1 MSKENEPMPQT
12 PEVKNATEAVEIRMR
27 SFVEELDNPVITQ
40 LFEALPRGKRLRA
53 KLVLKVAGAGEEA
66 VKLAAVIEMIHA
78 ASLLQDD
85 VIDDATT
92 RRGVPSMNATEGS
105 KQAIMMGDILYSKG
119 FEELTAFDR
128 RIAAKVAGAVTQL
141 SIGELMDVRLGER
154 FNPDIDAYM
163 EMIYQ
168 KTAALIEATAATAA
182 MLAGKDEAIYGRYGR
197 NLGIA
202 FQIVDDILDI
212 TQSEEKLGK
221 PAMHD
226 LEEGKT
232 TLPYIYLYEALD
244 EEGRARL
251 VSLHGRPLSEEE
263 KGWIRLMME
272 ETGALRKAYLHAKEL
287 GDEAAALMEGEG
299 EESLAEIVTAMIER
313 EF

>member
-1 MSKENEPMPQT
+1 MLDAVESIMREYIAQLENE
-12 PEVKNATEAVEIRMR
+12 EIVE
-27 SFVEELDNPVITQ
+27 
-40 LFEALPRGKRLRA
+40 LFEALPHGKRLRA
-53 KLVLKVAGAGEEA
+53 KLVLKVAKENENAPR
-66 VKLAAVIEMIHA
+66 LAAVIEMIHA
-78 ASLLQDD
+78 ASLLHDD

-119 FEELTAFDR
+119 FEELTSFDR
-128 RIAAKVAGAVTQL
+128 KIAATVARAVTQL

-163 EMIYQ
+163 QMIYQ
-168 KTAALIEATAATAA
+168 KTAALIEATAASAA
-182 MLAGKDEAIYGRYGR
+182 LLAGRDEKIYGIYGK

-202 FQIVDDILDI
+202 FQIIDDILDI
-212 TQSEEKLGK
+212 TQTSEQLGK

-226 LEEGKT
+226 FEEGKT

-244 EEGRARL
+244 EKGKERL
-251 VSLHGRPLSEEE
+251 VSLHRKKLNDED
-263 KGWIRLMME
+263 KAWIVAMRE
-272 ETGALRKAYLHAKEL
+272 ETGALRRAYLYAKEL
-287 GDEAAALMEGEG
+287 GDEAVALMEGEG
-299 EESLAEIVTAMIER
+299 ETSLAEIVTAMIER

>member
-1 MSKENEPMPQT
+1 MSQI
-12 PEVKNATEAVEIRMR
+12 PETRNALEAVETRMR
-27 SFVEELDNPVITQ
+27 EFVEALDTPVIEE

-53 KLVLKVAGAGEEA
+53 KLVLKVAGPTEEA

-78 ASLLQDD
+78 ASLLHDD
-85 VIDDATT
+85 VIDEATT

-128 RIAAKVAGAVTQL
+128 RIAATVAAAVTQL

-163 EMIYQ
+163 RMIYQ

-182 MLAGKDEAIYGRYGR
+182 MLAGKDGKIYGIYGK

-244 EEGRARL
+244 EEGRERL

-272 ETGALRKAYLHAKEL
+272 ETGALRKAYLYAKEL
-287 GDEAAALMEGEG
+287 GDEAVALMEGEG
-299 EESLAEIVTAMIER
+299 EESLAEIVTDMIER